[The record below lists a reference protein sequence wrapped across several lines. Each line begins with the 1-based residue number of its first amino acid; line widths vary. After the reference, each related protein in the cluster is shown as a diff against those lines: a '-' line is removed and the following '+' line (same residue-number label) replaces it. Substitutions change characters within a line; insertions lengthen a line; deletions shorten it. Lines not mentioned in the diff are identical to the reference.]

1 MYKFIP
7 EIAMPDIAAT
17 PKPRIAISACL
28 TGHSVRYN
36 GGHKSSDLCREQLQ
50 AHFDWVPVCPEVA
63 IGLGI
68 PRDPIRLVGDPEH
81 PAVVGTRNPE
91 MNVTAPLRQYGE
103 QMARE
108 LDDICGYI
116 FMQKSP
122 SCGLERVKVYQDNG
136 HPAPQGGTG
145 AYAAAFCALRPD
157 LPVEEEGRLH
167 DPVLRENFIS
177 RVYAYADW
185 QQLLAQGLS
194 RGALVRFH
202 SRYKYLLMANNPH
215 AYRQLGR
222 LLGSM
227 SRDDDPQV
235 IGPRYFSQLMQALRR
250 CASRGTHGNVLQHLS
265 GYFKHALTQQDKAE
279 LQHIIDQYQQG
290 VVPLVVPLTLLK
302 HHLRK
307 HPDPYLQ
314 EQAYLQPHP
323 DTLGLRNAV

>member
-1 MYKFIP
+1 MHDP
-7 EIAMPDIAAT
+7 SAQR
-17 PKPRIAISACL
+17 KPRIAISSCL

-36 GGHKSSDLCREQLQ
+36 GGHKSSDLCRTQLEE
-50 AHFDWVPVCPEVA
+50 HFDWRPVCPEVA
-63 IGLGI
+63 IGLGV

-81 PAVVGTRNPE
+81 PVVVGTRNPGE
-91 MNVTAPLRQYGE
+91 DFTGPLASYGE
-103 QMARE
+103 QMADE
-108 LDDICGYI
+108 LADICGYI

-136 HPAPQGGTG
+136 HPAVQGGRG
-145 AYAAAFCALRPD
+145 AYAAAFCARRPD

-185 QQLLAQGLS
+185 QHLLAEGLS

-202 SRYKYLLMANNPH
+202 SRYKYLLMANNPQ

-227 SRDDDPQV
+227 SRDDDPEV

-265 GYFKHALTQQDKAE
+265 GYFKDALTQQDKAE
-279 LQHIIDQYQQG
+279 LKHIIDQYQQG

-307 HPDPYLQ
+307 HPDPYLLQ
-314 EQAYLQPHP
+314 QAYLQPHP
-323 DTLGLRNAV
+323 DSLGLRNAV